1 MKKEIIFR
9 CPALCDRSSWTYSLI
24 PIGDQRIKYR
34 GYFVGGGEDPDSH
47 AEILTKP
54 YRADSYCVVQLSMLV
69 SYRHFLEGVPEYLTQ
84 IMVSCIFLL
93 F

>member
-1 MKKEIIFR
+1 MEIKEIIFR

-54 YRADSYCVVQLSMLV
+54 YRADSYPCGAAVHAGVVSPYFWRVCKYILK
-69 SYRHFLEGVPEYLTQ
+69 
-84 IMVSCIFLL
+84 
-93 F
+93 